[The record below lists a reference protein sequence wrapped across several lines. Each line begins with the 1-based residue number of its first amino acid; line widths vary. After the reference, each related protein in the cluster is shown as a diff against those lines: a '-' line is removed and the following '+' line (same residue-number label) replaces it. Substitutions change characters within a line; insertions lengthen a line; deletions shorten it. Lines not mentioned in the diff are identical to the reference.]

1 VVPRGKCLPR
11 GGQKFQGPS
20 TPLRRDERWGENLPV
35 RSGEGL
41 AYPVIV
47 NVEIVI
53 GRGLAYCAHP
63 AAAWR
68 RLRPAGR
75 ALLVGAYAAGSY
87 VTVLTTLMLAL

>member
-1 VVPRGKCLPR
+1 VP
-11 GGQKFQGPS
+11 
-20 TPLRRDERWGENLPV
+20 
-35 RSGEGL
+35 SGEGL

-87 VTVLTTLMLAL
+87 VTVLTVLMLAL